1 MSNLRE
7 SIDVECPTFYAMRHA
22 ERFFALRRRDHTPG
36 MLTLRVDFSSLK
48 LPGTSEAR
56 HEVRVKHEL
65 SEKDGAKKLALSWDP
80 QDRSVPQFAGT
91 LCAGE
96 KDPGSTTLTLEGTY
110 TPPLGVAGAAFDL
123 VAGRKIASATA
134 HALLE
139 DIKAFIEDDYRTA
152 RATNLAS
159 SPKD

>member
-1 MSNLRE
+1 MYH
-7 SIDVECPTFYAMRHA
+7 V
-22 ERFFALRRRDHTPG
+22 ERFFSLHRRDHTPG

-56 HEVRVKHEL
+56 HQVRVKHEL
-65 SEKDGAKKLALSWDP
+65 TEKDGTKELALSWDP
-80 QDRSVPQFAGT
+80 QDRTVPLFAGKLT
-91 LCAGE
+91 TAE
-96 KDPGSTTLTLEGTY
+96 KGPGTTALTLDGNY

-134 HALLE
+134 RGLLE
-139 DIKAFIEDDYRTA
+139 DMKEFIEADYRTA